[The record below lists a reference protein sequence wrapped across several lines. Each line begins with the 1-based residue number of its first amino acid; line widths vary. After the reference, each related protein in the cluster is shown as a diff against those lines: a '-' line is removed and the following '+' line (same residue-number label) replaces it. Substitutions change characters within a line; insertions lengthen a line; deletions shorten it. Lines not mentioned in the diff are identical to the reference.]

1 MLLQIYVYLFSGA
14 GLITGMYHE
23 PHCMTFMVFPAL
35 FILLYYKRYKLLIII
50 LYTLILLLE
59 ASTTNIMAFLGCIL
73 VYLLYVL
80 KTSLTKTLGF
90 ISILMIGVVMFIHY
104 VDISNWILFLIK

>member
-1 MLLQIYVYLFSGA
+1 
-14 GLITGMYHE
+14 
-23 PHCMTFMVFPAL
+23 
-35 FILLYYKRYKLLIII
+35 
-50 LYTLILLLE
+50 
-59 ASTTNIMAFLGCIL
+59 MAFLGCIL

-104 VDISNWILFLIK
+104 VDISNLDFIFNKIASGSATYSMSTIDFALKPRTVLGTSFLILNI